1 MLDRPLAIGFFW
13 GILTGDYT
21 LSLGVSLF
29 FELLWLDIFPAG
41 TSIPP
46 HALAPALV
54 SLSAVHF
61 LGVSQPAVAAVAMMA
76 ALPLGRVFSSIEG
89 YHRQHENDAYTKF
102 LQWAKK
108 PQGASSP
115 FSLIRRSI
123 LIMFPLNFIAF
134 CLALSAMLVLL
145 HLLLPSLNPFL
156 ERIPLSWPHLW
167 VIASMGA
174 VLSLRHRPAYT
185 LLLTGVALAVA
196 SRMFM

>member
-1 MLDRPLAIGFFW
+1 MDRPLAIGFFW

-54 SLSAVHF
+54 SLSAVHS
-61 LGVSQPAVAAVAMMA
+61 LGVSQPSVAAVAMLA
-76 ALPLGRVFSSIEG
+76 ALPLGRAFSSLEG
-89 YHRQHENDAYTKF
+89 LHRQYENDAYTKL
-102 LQWAKK
+102 LQWAKRPK
-108 PQGASSP
+108 GARSP

-123 LIMFPLNFIAF
+123 FILVPVNFVAF
-134 CLALSAMLVLL
+134 GLALSAMLVLL
-145 HLLLPSLNPFL
+145 HLLLPRLGPIL

-167 VIASMGA
+167 VIASIGA

-185 LLLTGVALAVA
+185 LLLGGVALAVA
-196 SRMFM
+196 SRMLM